1 MPVSQ
6 RKETSGDKEDSS
18 LLASVDR
25 ALRKSGKPLQGIGL
39 AVLAAATT
47 SVGPLLLR
55 YARME
60 MDSNW
65 AVVSLKYFAV
75 GCTALLFA
83 QLSNGCRAVSD
94 LLKGPSLWPIFR
106 AGVLL
111 MSANLT
117 WTFSLLMTT
126 VGHAMGA
133 PHHN

>member
-1 MPVSQ
+1 MPSL
-6 RKETSGDKEDSS
+6 REETSGAKEGSS

-25 ALRKSGKPLQGIGL
+25 ALLNNHEPLKGIGL
-39 AVLAAATT
+39 AVLAATTT

-83 QLSNGCRAVSD
+83 QLSNGCR
-94 LLKGPSLWPIFR
+94 
-106 AGVLL
+106 
-111 MSANLT
+111 
-117 WTFSLLMTT
+117 
-126 VGHAMGA
+126 
-133 PHHN
+133 

>member
-1 MPVSQ
+1 MPSL
-6 RKETSGDKEDSS
+6 REETSGAKEGSS

-25 ALRKSGKPLQGIGL
+25 ALLNNHEPLKGIGL
-39 AVLAAATT
+39 AVLAATTT

-65 AVVSLKYFAV
+65 AVVALKYFAV
-75 GCTALLFA
+75 GCISLLFA
-83 QLSNGCRAVSD
+83 QFSSGWRAVSD
-94 LLKGPSLWPIFR
+94 LLKGPSLSSVLL
-106 AGVLL
+106 AGGLL
-111 MSANLT
+111 MSANLA

-126 VGHAMGA
+126 VGHATSA